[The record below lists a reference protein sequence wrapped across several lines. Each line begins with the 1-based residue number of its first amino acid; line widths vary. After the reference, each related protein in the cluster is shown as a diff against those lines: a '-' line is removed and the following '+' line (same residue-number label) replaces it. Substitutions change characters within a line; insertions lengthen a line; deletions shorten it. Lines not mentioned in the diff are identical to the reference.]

1 MLFGFMELAPSH
13 RRLASA
19 HGKSM
24 ELECDAH
31 EKPTVHGHDIV
42 VRKPVVD
49 GRATV

>member
-1 MLFGFMELAPSH
+1 MELAPSH

-19 HGKSM
+19 AGNSM

-31 EKPTVHGHDIV
+31 EKLPLPGNDIV

-49 GRATV
+49 GRATS